1 MATTKT
7 DPKLSVLTK
16 GGKQSQAYEGLTREQ
31 LIEAYRIMYTS
42 RRIDDREILLKR
54 QQKIFFQMS
63 GAGHEA
69 IGVAAGMTLK
79 PGYDWFYP
87 YYRDRALCL
96 ALGAKPIEMFL
107 QAVGAADD
115 PSSGGRQMPS
125 HWGYK
130 RLNIVTQ
137 SSPTGSQI
145 LQAVG
150 CAEAG
155 RYFSQHPRAA
165 EIPGTGSQLLA
176 KDARNG
182 APTSGI
188 GPVDYRQFKD
198 VTFHGDEIA
207 YVSLGDGTSSEGEFW
222 EAMNAAALSKL
233 PVIFAVQ
240 DNGYAISVP
249 VEVQTAGGS
258 ISRLVSGFPNFH
270 FEEID
275 GTDPMAS
282 TAAFQRAAQYCREGH
297 GAAFVHAHVIRP
309 YSHSLS
315 DDERLYR
322 PDSERERD
330 AARDPVSRTQMFL
343 LREGILDEKGINELE
358 KKVEEELQ
366 LAVDQALEALPAAPE
381 SILKYVYSPDLD
393 PTSAAFDTQA
403 VVGPDSADGK
413 KPAAKTMADLIN
425 VTLRDEM
432 KRDERI
438 VIFGEDVA
446 DCSREEYLKRKLV
459 KGKGGVFKL
468 TFGLQCEFG
477 PDRVFNSP
485 LAEAAIVG
493 RATGMATR
501 GLKPVVEIQFFDYIW
516 PAMMQ
521 IRDELAVI
529 RWRSNNV
536 FSCPVVIRAAIGGY
550 LTGGAIYHSQCG
562 ESVFTHIPGLRVVF
576 PSNAL
581 DAAGLLRTSI
591 RCDDPVLFLEHK
603 RLYRETYGRAP
614 YPGPDY
620 MIPFGKAKI
629 VHPGTDLTVI
639 TYGAVV
645 PRALQ
650 AAQKLEREHGVKVEL
665 IDLRCLSPFDWET
678 IAASVG
684 KTNRAL
690 VAYEDTLSWGYGAEI
705 AARIADQLF
714 DQLDAPVRRVAAADT
729 FVAYQPIL
737 EDAILPQANDLF
749 RAMKELAEY

>member
-7 DPKLSVLTK
+7 DPKLGLTAS
-16 GGKQSQAYEGLTREQ
+16 GGKKGKLYDGLTRE
-31 LIEAYRIMYTS
+31 LLVRAYRFMYTS

-54 QQKIFFQMS
+54 QQKIYFQMS

-69 IGVAAGMTLK
+69 IGVAAGLALK

-96 ALGAKPIEMFL
+96 AIGMKPYDMFL
-107 QAVGAADD
+107 QGVGAADD

-125 HWGYK
+125 HWSSPE
-130 RLNIVTQ
+130 LHIVTQ

-145 LQAVG
+145 LQAIG

-155 RYFSQHPRAA
+155 RYFSRRPTSA
-165 EIPGTGSQLLA
+165 EIPA
-176 KDARNG
+176 
-182 APTSGI
+182 TSSEESKHA
-188 GPVDYRQFKD
+188 DYRHFKN
-198 VTFHGDEIA
+198 VTFQGDEVT
-207 YVSLGDGTSSEGEFW
+207 YVSLGDGTTSEGEFW
-222 EAMNAAALSKL
+222 EAMNAAALGKL
-233 PVIFAVQ
+233 PVIFCVE

-270 FEEID
+270 FEEVD
-275 GTDPMAS
+275 GTDPLAS
-282 TAAFQRAAQYCREGH
+282 FSAFQRAAQYCREGH
-297 GAAFVHAHVIRP
+297 GPAFVHAHVIRP

-330 AARDPVSRTQMFL
+330 AARDPVTRTQMFL
-343 LREGILDEKGINELE
+343 LREGILDEKGINQLE
-358 KKVEEELQ
+358 KEVEAELTT
-366 LAVDQALEALPAAPE
+366 AIDRALEALPPAPE
-381 SILKYVYSPDLD
+381 SILKYVYSPDVD
-393 PTSAAFDTQA
+393 PASAAFETQPA
-403 VVGPDSADGK
+403 VAEPAADGK
-413 KPAAKTMADLIN
+413 KPATKTMADLITA
-425 VTLRDEM
+425 TLRDEM

-446 DCSREEYLKRKLV
+446 DASREEYLKRKLV

-468 TFGLQCEFG
+468 TFGLQNEFG
-477 PDRVFNSP
+477 GDRVFNSP

-521 IRDELAVI
+521 IRDELSVI
-529 RWRSNNV
+529 RWRSNNG
-536 FSCPVVIRAAIGGY
+536 FSCPVVIRVAIGGY

-562 ESVFTHIPGLRVVF
+562 ESIFTHIPGLRVVF

-603 RLYRETYGRAP
+603 RLYREPFGRGS
-614 YPGPDY
+614 YPGPEY
-620 MIPFGKAKI
+620 MIPFGKASI
-629 VHPGTDLTVI
+629 VQPGTDVTVI

-650 AAQKLEREHGVKVEL
+650 AAQKLEREEGVKVEL
-665 IDLRCLSPFDWET
+665 IDLRCLNPFDWDA
-678 IAASVG
+678 IAASVS
-684 KTNRAL
+684 KTNRVL
-690 VAYEDTLSWGYGAEI
+690 VAYEDSLSWGYGAEI

-714 DQLDAPVRRVAAADT
+714 DKLDAPIRRVAAKDV

-737 EDAILPQANDLF
+737 EDAILPQPNDLYL
-749 RAMKELAEY
+749 AMKELAEY